1 MTAGAGACGR
11 PGLTT
16 RRFLARV
23 PAATH
28 PRIQLASPLRSSAA
42 TSCQGQQPYCDYVWY
57 LGHVSDQVGHAGGRR
72 IQPNSKGN
80 SHGGRLYSGLTEDLK
95 VGSACAKT
103 NNAASLES
111 RKARGARIFQQA
123 FTCHQ
128 ATLGSEWVLPP
139 AKALIEDMR
148 PGDAHWYV
156 SALRYSSAWSTQY
169 FASDKP

>member
-1 MTAGAGACGR
+1 MLVVAGFNRTVKGTAMVADC
-11 PGLTT
+11 T
-16 RRFLARV
+16 V
-23 PAATH
+23 
-28 PRIQLASPLRSSAA
+28 
-42 TSCQGQQPYCDYVWY
+42 
-57 LGHVSDQVGHAGGRR
+57 
-72 IQPNSKGN
+72 
-80 SHGGRLYSGLTEDLK
+80 GLTEDLK